1 MISHSPSTELRRKFA
16 REICA
21 QAGVRDARIEQAFA
35 ETARETFAG
44 APPWYVANFGSY
56 VETRDVA
63 DLYRDC
69 LVAIDPA
76 RGVNIGE
83 PALHARCMEELALR
97 EGETVLHV
105 GAGVGYYTAMLAR
118 LVGASGNVIGYEIDA
133 AIAAR
138 AKTNLRGHRNV
149 RVGARSGIASDLP
162 DADAIYVN
170 AGALEPYAC
179 WRNVLRP
186 GGRLLFPLEAPGA
199 VGAMLLVQRGESATR
214 WPARFLFPVAFI
226 ACEAPRDSTAERRL
240 AARLAD
246 ESWRKVR
253 SLRFDAPD
261 ETCWLAGDGWFLSTA
276 PP

>member
-1 MISHSPSTELRRKFA
+1 MSNASNATLRQKFA

-35 ETARETFAG
+35 ETPREEFAG
-44 APPWYVANFGSY
+44 PPPWFVASFGSY
-56 VETRDVA
+56 VETRDVV

-83 PALHARCMEELALR
+83 PALHARCMQELAPR
-97 EGETVLHV
+97 EGETVLHI

-118 LVGASGNVIGYEIDA
+118 LVGATGKVVGYEIDPG
-133 AIAAR
+133 IAAR
-138 AKTNLRGHRNV
+138 ARTNLRGCANV
-149 RVGARSGIASDLP
+149 RIEARSGIAPDLP
-162 DADAIYVN
+162 EADVIYVN
-170 AGALEPYAC
+170 AGAIEPYAC
-179 WRNVLRP
+179 WRAALRP

-199 VGAMLLVQRGESATR
+199 IGAMLLVQKGASAAR

-226 ACEAPRDSTAERRL
+226 ACEAARDAAAERRL
-240 AARLAD
+240 AERFAD

-253 SLRFDAPD
+253 SLRFDARD
-261 ETCWLAGDGWFLSTA
+261 EACWLAGDGWWLSTD